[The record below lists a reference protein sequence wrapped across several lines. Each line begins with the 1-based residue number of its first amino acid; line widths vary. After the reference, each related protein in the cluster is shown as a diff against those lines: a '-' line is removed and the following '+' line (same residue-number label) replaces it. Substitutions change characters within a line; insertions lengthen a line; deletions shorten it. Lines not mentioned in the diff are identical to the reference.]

1 MPQIVAIVV
10 GIVKGVA
17 AVVGAIS
24 AGVAALGPI
33 GAALFKLGVGL
44 VISSLLAPKP
54 PRGALARRN
63 STFAIRQPSPSRRIP
78 YGVTRL
84 GGIYFYAE
92 TTAPAGSDDLTLLTL
107 VFGIGDGPIEAVDKM
122 YFDSEEVSLV
132 STGTDSNGRALYG
145 ATSGTTWFPTG
156 GARLVT
162 CSFYTG
168 SAGQPAD
175 ATLVAASDSKWTATH
190 TLDGIAYARV
200 TLAYDAEV
208 FKLGVPNISF
218 EIRGRN
224 DIYDPRTASSG
235 YSANTALCLSH
246 YLTTAKTGPNATYAT
261 EIDATA
267 LTAAANVCDESVS
280 LDAGGSESRYTSN
293 GFVDLAEKPE
303 GIINDF
309 KTAMAGWMVYSG
321 GRFKVYAGAFE
332 TPTFTIDADMLAG
345 AVTIQNRTPKRE
357 RFNLVKGVYQAPENV
372 YQPTDFPSVTNATY
386 QTEDGEEI
394 DRDMELVFTTSPATA
409 QRIAKIELER
419 SRQELVVSLICNLRS
434 LPAEAGMTVYVTL
447 SRYDWD
453 AKAFF
458 VQSSSIGLLDDGT
471 VGVSLSLREIAS
483 SVYSWTPATDEK
495 AVATAPSLSVG
506 PPKVD
511 TLTAS
516 PDGSS
521 AFGDEDFPVRVALA
535 TDTADAAIRWSKSF
549 SPTNSSEGNPYDD
562 SPAER
567 PLLSEG
573 ETLYARAFKEG
584 YQDSDALEETY
595 TSTNSANSISG
606 LHGRFRSD
614 LRSTLN
620 LWTTGGVGTWT
631 NQGQQYGGVP
641 ATGGVD
647 ITNSGFFYYSPLFN
661 PAKLGIDFDGTDD
674 RLWSRDGTRGAT
686 TYFFGYRMPPVPCTV
701 VVALT
706 NTATVTYGTLFSSVP
721 NPVTSDS
728 VGIYRYYGNWLAWMK
743 DGSYKYSSG
752 GTPATASTFE
762 VVAGTFSD
770 TSRGVR
776 VNKTSDTPDTNSLT
790 VDISGPIGIG
800 ADVQSVTDTSLASD
814 FWAGTVNEVMIFDSV
829 LSDSDID
836 DLTDYLTGKYNPS

>member
-1 MPQIVAIVV
+1 MPQLVSIVV

-33 GAALFKLGVGL
+33 GSALFKLGVGL

-78 YGVTRL
+78 YGVTRI

-92 TTAPAGSDDLTLLTL
+92 TTAPGGSDDLTLLSL
-107 VFGIGDGPIEAVDKM
+107 VLGIGDGPIEAVDKM

-132 STGTDSNGRALYG
+132 STGTDSNGRTLYG

-156 GARLVT
+156 GSRLVD

-175 ATLVAASDSKWTATH
+175 ATLVAASDSKWTASH

-235 YSANTALCLSH
+235 YSANTALCLNH
-246 YLTTAKTGPNATYAT
+246 YLTSAKTGPNATYAT
-261 EIDATA
+261 EIDETA
-267 LTAAANVCDESVS
+267 LTAAANICDESVS
-280 LDAGGSESRYTSN
+280 LDAGGSESRYTSH
-293 GFVDLAEKPE
+293 GYVDLAEKPE

-309 KTAMAGWMVYSG
+309 KTAMAGWMVYAG
-321 GRFKVYAGAFE
+321 GTFKIYAGAFE
-332 TPTFTIDADMLAG
+332 TPTFTIDEDMLAG

-372 YQPTDFPSVTNATY
+372 YQPTDFPSVTNSTY

-419 SRQELVVSLICNLRS
+419 SRQELVVGLVCNLRS

-483 SVYSWTPATDEK
+483 SVYSWDPATDEK
-495 AVATAPSLSVG
+495 AVSTAPSLAVG
-506 PPKVD
+506 AAQVD
-511 TLTAS
+511 DLTAS

-521 AFGDEDFPVRVALA
+521 AFGDEEFPVRVALA
-535 TDTADAAIRWSKSF
+535 TDTADAAIRWSKSGI
-549 SPTNSSEGNPYDD
+549 PGENSGTPYDD

-573 ETLYARAFKEG
+573 ETLYARGFKEG
-584 YQDSDALEETY
+584 YLPSDALEETY
-595 TSTNSANSISG
+595 TSTNSASAISG
-606 LHGRFRSD
+606 INGHFRCD
-614 LRSTLN
+614 VAATMN
-620 LWTTGGVGTWT
+620 LWTAGGVASWYNTGNQYDAVAGTGGFDV
-631 NQGQQYGGVP
+631 
-641 ATGGVD
+641 
-647 ITNSGFFYYSPLFN
+647 TNSSLWTYSPQFN
-661 PAKLGIDFDGTDD
+661 AAKLGLDFDGTDD
-674 RLWSRDGTRGAT
+674 RLWSRDGTRGAL
-686 TYFFGYRMPPVPCTV
+686 TYFRGYRMPSVPCTV
-701 VVALT
+701 VIALT
-706 NTATVTYGTLFSSVP
+706 NNASDASDCVFSAVP
-721 NPVTSDS
+721 AGSGDALW
-728 VGIYRYYGNWLAWMK
+728 IYRYYGYWQAKMK
-743 DGSYKYSSG
+743 DGGGYTYNSSG
-752 GTPATASTFE
+752 TASTASFE
-762 VVAGTFSD
+762 VVAATFSD
-770 TSRGVR
+770 TSRQVR
-776 VNKTSDTPDTNSLT
+776 VNKTSDTADTTSIT
-790 VDISGPIGIG
+790 CVIDGPIGIG
-800 ADVQSVTDTSLASD
+800 AKVDSVTDTTQHAD
-814 FWAGTVNEVMIFDSV
+814 FYGGTINEVMIYGSI

-836 DLTDYLTGKYNPS
+836 DLTDYLTGKYNPGA